1 MAPCRDLTRQELKEI
16 YLAVHSA
23 WGFVR
28 EMSEDEG
35 NWLEKWITE
44 CIDNREYSHSPC
56 SDTINYQSFTQA
68 PEFWHL
74 HRWYLTVVSD
84 FRRFRHNFETTSCN
98 HAIITIKLESITKL
112 HGLDELRNQHLVF
125 WRFCMYQDISQTQGR
140 LAVYHALYELLPCID
155 NLSQAITLSCV

>member
-56 SDTINYQSFTQA
+56 LDTPNYQSFTQA
-68 PEFWHL
+68 PEF
-74 HRWYLTVVSD
+74 
-84 FRRFRHNFETTSCN
+84 
-98 HAIITIKLESITKL
+98 
-112 HGLDELRNQHLVF
+112 
-125 WRFCMYQDISQTQGR
+125 
-140 LAVYHALYELLPCID
+140 
-155 NLSQAITLSCV
+155 